1 MRIQTVSVLA
11 LLATLTACANPQ
23 VPDFMVKGELPFG
36 HENDAPAVAQPEPE
50 AKPEAKPQTAVAAAT
65 TPASVAA
72 QPAPRPAPAPVAAK
86 PAPAPAA
93 AVSPPAAKPAPAP
106 VAAPPVALSP
116 RPQAA
121 PKRQPEPPVVGG
133 FQPLRDKN
141 KARAV
146 AAFAADAA
154 PIGYLLKDI
163 EYVNSQVVAGTN
175 YELCLEVRRAF
186 RETSGW
192 RTRKA
197 KAEVFEDLSGNL
209 TLMTWEEVKTC
220 P

>member
-1 MRIQTVSVLA
+1 MRVQTVSVLA
-11 LLATLTACANPQ
+11 LLAMLTACANPQ

-36 HENDAPAVAQPEPE
+36 HENDAPAVAQPEPQ
-50 AKPEAKPQTAVAAAT
+50 AKPKAKKEKAPEKPVTAVAAA
-65 TPASVAA
+65 PAAPVAR
-72 QPAPRPAPAPVAAK
+72 PAPQPAPAPQPSAA
-86 PAPAPAA
+86 
-93 AVSPPAAKPAPAP
+93 PPAAKPAPTPA
-106 VAAPPVALSP
+106 AAPPVALSP
-116 RPQAA
+116 RPEAA
-121 PKRQPEPPVVGG
+121 PKRAPEPPVVGG

-197 KAEVFEDLSGNL
+197 RAEVFEDLDGNL
-209 TLMTWEEVKTC
+209 TLMAWEEVKTC